1 MQLFTAVYSGAPLLI
16 SPSPP
21 SFRRVQVCVHSTEE
35 MCWLVYKGSDKK
47 KWIRKFW
54 FHFILHPSPHMAVNA
69 THQHPDPPI
78 AAGKGDEKLLLHCC
92 CHLPAA

>member
-21 SFRRVQVCVHSTEE
+21 SFRRVQVCVYSTEE
-35 MCWLVYKGSDKK
+35 MCWLVYKGSDESKNGSGNSGSGK
-47 KWIRKFW
+47 CYT
-54 FHFILHPSPHMAVNA
+54 P
-69 THQHPDPPI
+69 TPDPPI
-78 AAGKGDEKLLLHCC
+78 AAGKSDEKLLLHCC